1 MLNNCDC
8 FIICDLCDMYFV
20 YLFFKIM
27 IKNFDF
33 LWGFFFLNIFNEI
46 NCWNFCCYYLDEGY
60 RVKKFLVYY

>member
-1 MLNNCDC
+1 MLNKCVC

-33 LWGFFFLNIFNEI
+33 LWVFFFKIYLMKLIVGIFVVIIWMKVIELR
-46 NCWNFCCYYLDEGY
+46 NF
-60 RVKKFLVYY
+60 